1 MLKSS
6 WLQDTNLGGT
16 KKSVVE
22 FILGTRER
30 LRHALDAAHD
40 HATQERQRA
49 KQWYDRKACDRSFE
63 EGDKVLVLLPIPGHP
78 LEAKYHGPYTIAQRL
93 GLVDYVVSTPDRR
106 KTKHV
111 CHVNLLK
118 PYHERDA
125 RFVTYVAPEPILTT
139 QQEVP
144 NLKTQHQS
152 IP

>member
-1 MLKSS
+1 
-6 WLQDTNLGGT
+6 
-16 KKSVVE
+16 
-22 FILGTRER
+22 
-30 LRHALDAAHD
+30 
-40 HATQERQRA
+40 
-49 KQWYDRKACDRSFE
+49 
-63 EGDKVLVLLPIPGHP
+63 LVLLPIPGHP

-93 GLVDYVVSTPDRR
+93 GPVDYVASTPDRR

-144 NLKTQHQS
+144 NLKTLHQS